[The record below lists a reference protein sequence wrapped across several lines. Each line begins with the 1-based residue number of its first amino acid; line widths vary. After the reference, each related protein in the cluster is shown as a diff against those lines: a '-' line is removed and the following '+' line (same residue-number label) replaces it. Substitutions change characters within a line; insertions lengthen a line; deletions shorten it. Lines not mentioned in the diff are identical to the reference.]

1 MLREPFHLSD
11 QDILL
16 VVDGEVSRSRG
27 KKIQAHLTAC
37 LSCRS
42 RLTELEGTIGDFV
55 SLHRRTLDPQLPVAT
70 GSRALLKARLAE
82 AAAQPSSA
90 LWPRLL
96 QIIPPHR
103 AAAYLCVALL
113 ISVLG
118 GKLLLRHSQVP
129 RSGAAN
135 LFVASAVVPDPNL
148 TPGATR
154 PVSITEVCS
163 MSHEEV
169 VREVPNSLR
178 QEVFKEYGIVDPR
191 PEDYEID
198 YLIAPGLGGAE
209 DIHNLWPEPSTSRT
223 WNAHVKDALEERLHQ
238 LVCNGELD
246 LPTAQRAIATDWINA
261 YKKYSDLTDM
271 PSTNVFPR
279 TPVRL

>member
-1 MLREPFHLSD
+1 MVGEPFHLSD

-16 VVDGEVSRSRG
+16 VLDGEASRRG
-27 KKIQAHLTAC
+27 AKQARAHLAAC
-37 LSCRS
+37 WVCRS
-42 RLTELEGTIGDFV
+42 RLAELESTIGDFV

-96 QIIPPHR
+96 QIIPPPR
-103 AAAYLCVALL
+103 AAAYLCVAVL

-118 GKLLLRHSQVP
+118 GKLLLRHSQVS

-154 PVSITEVCS
+154 PVSIREVCS
-163 MSHEEV
+163 MPHEEV

-209 DIHNLWPEPSTSRT
+209 DIRNLWPEPSTSPQ
-223 WNAHVKDALEERLHQ
+223 WNAHVK
-238 LVCNGELD
+238 
-246 LPTAQRAIATDWINA
+246 
-261 YKKYSDLTDM
+261 
-271 PSTNVFPR
+271 
-279 TPVRL
+279 